1 VAPHQKTSGKTTPEG
16 VVGPQTFRSVTAV
29 IVWWVWVLF
38 AVGNL
43 IDLAV
48 QGRDH
53 FAAVV
58 AAILVLSIGVA
69 YVTAERPRVISADE
83 GITVRNPLRDHR
95 VPWHMVTKV
104 DLADLLR
111 VHCRQQGKNKVI
123 SCWAV
128 QYSRRRKLTGEM
140 RSRRQSVRA
149 TRAGFGNQ
157 PFGVPNPG
165 FARTPAPA
173 ADSSPEADA
182 ERIARLLNDRATA
195 AGIEQA
201 TAAAAQPAGAQPAAA
216 QLAAAQL
223 ADTGHQD
230 PEQQTAARQ
239 PRSTADE
246 RLRSTWSWQ
255 ALAALGVPA
264 LILMIVA
271 LL

>member
-1 VAPHQKTSGKTTPEG
+1 
-16 VVGPQTFRSVTAV
+16 VTAV

-58 AAILVLSIGVA
+58 AAILLLSIGVA

-95 VPWHMVTKV
+95 VPWHLVTKV

-111 VHCRQQGKNKVI
+111 VHCRQQGKNKDKVI
-123 SCWAV
+123 SAWAV

-140 RSRRQSVRA
+140 RSRRQSARA

-157 PFGVPNPG
+157 PFGVPSPG
-165 FARTPAPA
+165 YARTPTPA

-201 TAAAAQPAGAQPAAA
+201 TATAAAAAQPADTSDASDTAGT
-216 QLAAAQL
+216 
-223 ADTGHQD
+223 ADTG
-230 PEQQTAARQ
+230 QQTPQETSPAEQ
-239 PRSTADE
+239 
-246 RLRSTWSWQ
+246 LNSTWSWR

-264 LILMIVA
+264 LIILIVA
-271 LL
+271 LI

>member
-1 VAPHQKTSGKTTPEG
+1 LFVAPNQKAGGKTTPEG

-29 IVWWVWVLF
+29 IIWWVWVLF

-53 FAAVV
+53 FAVVV
-58 AAILVLSIGVA
+58 AAILVMSIGVA

-95 VPWHMVTKV
+95 VPWHMVSKV

-111 VHCRQQGKNKVI
+111 VHCRQHGKNKDKVI
-123 SCWAV
+123 SAWAV

-157 PFGVPNPG
+157 PFGVPDPG
-165 FARTPAPA
+165 YVRTPAPA
-173 ADSSPEADA
+173 SDSSPEADA

-201 TAAAAQPAGAQPAAA
+201 TAAARPPD
-216 QLAAAQL
+216 
-223 ADTGHQD
+223 ADTAVAEVTEHQ
-230 PEQQTAARQ
+230 PPQQPQTASAGQ
-239 PRSTADE
+239 
-246 RLRSTWSWQ
+246 LNSTWSWQ

-264 LILMIVA
+264 LILVIVA
-271 LL
+271 LV